1 MHPDPQT
8 NSSINRQALLSLLF
22 AILALFT
29 FCIGAMPLP
38 MTDLFCYPTTVIFG
52 IGALWM
58 GVTALF
64 QIRKSAE
71 NGGMLAKIGIW
82 IGSLTILFVICAI
95 TMLIIFF
102 PYLLE
107 FLKSICN

>member
-1 MHPDPQT
+1 MHLDPQT
-8 NSSINRQALLSLLF
+8 NSSINRQALLSLIF

-29 FCIGAMPLP
+29 FCIGVMPLP
-38 MTDLFCYPTTVIFG
+38 MTDLICYPTTIILG

-58 GVTALF
+58 GITALS

-71 NGGMLAKIGIW
+71 NGGILAKIGIW
-82 IGSLTILFVICAI
+82 IGSLTILFAICAVTTVVI
-95 TMLIIFF
+95 LF

-107 FLKSICN
+107 FLKSIYN